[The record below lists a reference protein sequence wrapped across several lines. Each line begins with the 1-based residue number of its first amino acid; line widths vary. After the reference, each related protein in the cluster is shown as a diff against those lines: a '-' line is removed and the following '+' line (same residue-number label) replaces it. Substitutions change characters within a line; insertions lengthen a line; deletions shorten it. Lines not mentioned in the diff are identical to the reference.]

1 MHISLPSG
9 GYDSDGNG
17 ARVPVVLQCTSAACR
32 NGVVNNGFLLSAYD
46 ADGNAVGSFVNW
58 PAGTQRGRR
67 LGRACALLQGLL
79 PRAARRALTRRRR
92 ATQASSARAAARSRT
107 RCRS

>member
-46 ADGNAVGSFVNW
+46 ADGNAVGSFLSF
-58 PAGTQRGRR
+58 PAGAQRGP
-67 LGRACALLQGLL
+67 LGAD
-79 PRAARRALTRRRR
+79 
-92 ATQASSARAAARSRT
+92 AARSSRVCL
-107 RCRS
+107 RGLRGGR